1 MRAARDIASLA
12 KRLAAAILLGIIF
25 LAFMPT
31 QSHAHGER
39 AQEPYL
45 RTRTLQWYDVTWS
58 ADNLKVNDTITITG
72 RFRLHEDWPDAVN
85 EPEVVFVTNG
95 TPGPVLVR
103 LESYL
108 NGVPARQSFRD
119 LQIGRDYEYRMVMKA
134 RVAGNHHVH
143 PMIAIKGSGPLMGPG
158 KWIQIEGSMADFSM
172 PVKTLTGVEIAN
184 LENWAVSRVV
194 GWHLILVGVAAAWML
209 WWVRRPLLI
218 PRYDALMRDRED
230 LLITNTDLK
239 VGAGLLV
246 VVVLL
251 TFGGYHMTQKAY
263 PRTVPLQAGTMYTPP
278 LAQEPAPVR
287 IKFQRAEYDV
297 PGRSMRV
304 TMEVTNTGSKAV
316 SLGEFSTANLRFV
329 DRQLPAAKAGVDP
342 HYPQDLIAR
351 NGLVL
356 SSHQPIAPGETRVLS
371 LEATDAA
378 WEVER
383 LTSFLTDVDSKFGA
397 LLFFFDADGRRHIT
411 TVGGPILPV
420 FRS

>member
-1 MRAARDIASLA
+1 MNRAYAFSSLG
-12 KRLAAAILLGIIF
+12 KRLAAATLLAVVTVAC
-25 LAFMPT
+25 LPSE
-31 QSHAHGER
+31 SHAHGER

-45 RTRTLQWYDVTWS
+45 RTRTVQWYDVTWS
-58 ADNLKVNDTITITG
+58 ADKLDVNDTLTITG
-72 RFRLHEDWPDAVN
+72 KFRLFDDWPDAVN
-85 EPEVVFVTNG
+85 PPDVVFVTNG

-119 LQIGRDYEYRMVMKA
+119 LQIGRDYEYKMVMKA
-134 RVAGNHHVH
+134 RVPGRHHVH
-143 PMIAIKGSGPLMGPG
+143 PMIAIKGSGPLVGPG
-158 KWIQIEGSMADFSM
+158 KWVEIHGSMADFTL
-172 PVKTLTGVEIAN
+172 PVKTLAGVDVPN
-184 LENWAVSRVV
+184 LETWAVGRLV
-194 GWHLILVGVAAAWML
+194 GWHLVLLAVAAVWVL
-209 WWVRRPLLI
+209 WWLRRPLLI
-218 PRYDALMRDRED
+218 PRYDALQRGRED
-230 LLITNTDLK
+230 LLITDTDLK

-251 TFGGYHMTQKAY
+251 TFGGYHVTRSAY
-263 PRTVPLQAGTMYTPP
+263 ARTVPLQTGTMYTPP
-278 LAQEPAPVR
+278 LPQAAVPVQV
-287 IKFQRAEYDV
+287 KFQRADYDV

-304 TMEVTNTGSKAV
+304 TMQVTNTGAKPI

-329 DRQLPAAKAGVDP
+329 DMGLPAAKAGVDAR
-342 HYPQDLIAR
+342 YPQDLVAR

-356 SSHQPIAPGETRVLS
+356 SSREPIAPGETRVLAV
-371 LEATDAA
+371 EATDAA

-397 LLFFFDADGRRHIT
+397 MLFFFDADGRRHIT